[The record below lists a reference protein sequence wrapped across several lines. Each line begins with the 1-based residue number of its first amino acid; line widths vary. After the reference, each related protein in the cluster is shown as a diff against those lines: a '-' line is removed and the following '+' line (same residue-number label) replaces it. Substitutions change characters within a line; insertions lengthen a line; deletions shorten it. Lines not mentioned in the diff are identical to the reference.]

1 MAILQ
6 TLLSWFNSR
15 RIEEIDQ
22 YTHHGEEIQ
31 KLCFN
36 HLMDRAKH
44 TIWGE
49 TYGYGSM
56 NSHIQYK
63 SRVPL
68 QCYEDIKPYVERI
81 IKGEE
86 NVLWSGKTRWFAK
99 SSGTTQSKS
108 KFIPITAD
116 SLEECHYRAAKDIQ
130 SIYFRSNPQ
139 NNVLGGKT
147 LTLGG
152 SHKVSSLN
160 NNSSVGDLS
169 AVMIEN
175 LPFWTDLYRTP
186 AREVTLTEAF
196 DKKVAAIIEHSL
208 DEDVT
213 AFAGVPSWYL
223 VLFHKI
229 LETTGANDLNEIWPN
244 LELFV
249 HGGIS
254 FSPYKEQYKK
264 LIPSSNMHYL
274 ETYNASEGFFAI
286 QDVLSRDDMLLMLD
300 LGIFYE
306 FIPMDQFNG
315 TNSDTITLGDV
326 EKDKNYAIVISTN
339 GGLWRYIIGD
349 TIKFTSTHPYRIKVT
364 GRTSHFMNAFGEEI
378 IIENALRALEIACR
392 VTEADIKEFTAAP
405 IYFTEDKQGSHQ
417 WAIEFNKQPKSLP
430 LFKETLD
437 KSLQEVNSD
446 YEAKRFKNT
455 TLNAPELLIIKNNSF
470 FRWCKQKG
478 KVGGQNKIPRL
489 SNDRNFIEELIL
501 LEKQP

>member
-1 MAILQ
+1 MALLQ

-15 RIEEIDQ
+15 RIEEIDR
-22 YTHHGEEIQ
+22 YTHHGDDIQ
-31 KLCFN
+31 KQCFD
-36 HLMDRAKH
+36 HLKDRAKH
-44 TIWGE
+44 TIWGK
-49 TYGYGSM
+49 TYGYASM
-56 NSHIQYK
+56 SSYIQYK

-68 QCYEDIKPYVERI
+68 QFYEDIKPYVERI

-99 SSGTTQSKS
+99 SSGTTQSRS
-108 KFIPITAD
+108 KFIPITSE
-116 SLEECHYRAAKDIQ
+116 SLEECHYRASKDIQ
-130 SIYFRSNPQ
+130 SIYFRNNPHNQ
-139 NNVLGGKT
+139 VFAGKT

-160 NNSSVGDLS
+160 SNASVGDLS

-175 LPFWTDLYRTP
+175 LPFWTERYRTP
-186 AREVTLTEAF
+186 TKEVTLTEAF
-196 DKKVAAIIEHSL
+196 DKKMEAIIEHSL
-208 DEDVT
+208 KEDVT

-223 VLFHKI
+223 VLFQKI
-229 LETTGANDLNEIWPN
+229 LENTGHSNLNEIWPN

-254 FSPYKEQYKK
+254 FTPYKEQFKK

-286 QDVLSRDDMLLMLD
+286 QDVFSRDDMLLMLD

-306 FIPMDQFNG
+306 FIPMDKFNG
-315 TNSDTITLGDV
+315 TDSETITLEEV

-349 TIKFTSTHPYRIKVT
+349 TIKFTSTHPHRIKIT
-364 GRTSHFMNAFGEEI
+364 GRTSHFMNAFGEEV
-378 IIENALRALEIACR
+378 IIENALKALTSACIA
-392 VTEADIKEFTAAP
+392 TDADIKEFTAAP
-405 IYFTEDKQGSHQ
+405 VYFTETKHGSHQ
-417 WAIEFNKQPKSLP
+417 WAIEFNNEPNSISK
-430 LFKETLD
+430 FREVLD
-437 KSLQEVNSD
+437 KSLQEVNTD
-446 YEAKRFKNT
+446 YEAKRYKNT
-455 TLNAPELLIIKNNSF
+455 TLNEPELIVIKNNSF
-470 FRWCKQKG
+470 FRWCEQKG